1 VGSVKGHSP
10 VTRGNGEDAPEAA
23 IRVIRTAVAA
33 KSLGDQAIARVL
45 RENARKLQKLQ
56 G

>member
-1 VGSVKGHSP
+1 LAISCA
-10 VTRGNGEDAPEAA
+10 NGEVAPEAA